1 MEIVE
6 NCFIIID
13 LKLVNV
19 ISRKF
24 LFVMARHGGSWN
36 RFSEPSETQTGEFQV
51 EIFNTRSVLKL
62 PLPNLTDILQKKT
75 LWNLFKIFQNKFPC
89 AWINPIYN
97 NKKMML
103 LILLR
108 GFVLKLFSHKR
119 MTNHIHNP
127 QNIL

>member
-62 PLPNLTDILQKKT
+62 LLPNLTDILQKK
-75 LWNLFKIFQNKFPC
+75 LCGIYLKFFKINSH
-89 AWINPIYN
+89 A
-97 NKKMML
+97 L
-103 LILLR
+103 
-108 GFVLKLFSHKR
+108 GSTLFITIR
-119 MTNHIHNP
+119 R
-127 QNIL
+127 